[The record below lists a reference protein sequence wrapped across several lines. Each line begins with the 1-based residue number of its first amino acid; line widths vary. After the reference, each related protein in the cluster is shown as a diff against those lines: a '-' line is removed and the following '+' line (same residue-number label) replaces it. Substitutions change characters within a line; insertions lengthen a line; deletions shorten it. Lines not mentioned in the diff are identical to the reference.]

1 MPFEWDGAKRE
12 TNLAKHQVDFL
23 DVFRIF
29 DGEIIE
35 IVDTRGN
42 YRETRIQS
50 LGEIDGRVYVV
61 VFTWRGDNRRIIS
74 ARKANA
80 RETRTYRARYG

>member
-1 MPFEWDGAKRE
+1 MPFEWDEAKRE

-23 DVFRIF
+23 DIFGIF

-35 IVDTRGN
+35 IVDTRRN
-42 YRETRIQS
+42 YRETPIQS

-74 ARKANA
+74 ARKANG